1 MKNKHLVKTILI
13 VSSDDKAFLTHRLPI
28 ANAAKD
34 ISSNCWIIC
43 KDTGQAGKIRKC
55 GFNVITLK
63 DHSAYPGLLSAILTT
78 LELKSVYQQKQ
89 PEIIH
94 HSSVF
99 ISFLG
104 GLASLFAQEPKYINA
119 VTGVGYLFSSNSMK
133 ARILRLALTPI
144 MRALWSR
151 RRQIFLFQ
159 NANDKELFVKKGFGT
174 PSSAII
180 PGSGVDINKFTP
192 AKKRKFRKNK
202 IIISCASRLIR
213 DKGLEELIQAI
224 ASLPAHMN
232 VELHIAGDIAKSN
245 LQASIIKKLKKWKNI
260 SSVKFLGQVED
271 MRKFWHN
278 CDIAILASHREGLPK
293 SLLEAAACGLPLLG
307 ANVPGT
313 RELIDDG
320 VNGYL
325 FEKGNSE
332 DIARCILNLIQ
343 DKIFFDK
350 AGLESRKKI
359 ENGGF
364 SNEAVAKAYKEF
376 ILSI

>member
-1 MKNKHLVKTILI
+1 MKNKHPVKTILI
-13 VSSDDKAFLTHRLPI
+13 VSSDDRAFLTHRLPI

-34 ISSNCWIIC
+34 ISSNCWVIC
-43 KDTGQAGKIRKC
+43 RDTGQAGKIRKC

-63 DHSAYPGLLSAILTT
+63 NHSAYPGLLSVISTT

-119 VTGVGYLFSSNSMK
+119 ITGVGYLFSSNSMK
-133 ARILRLALTPI
+133 AKILRFALTPI
-144 MRALWSR
+144 MRALWTR
-151 RRQIFLFQ
+151 RGQNFLFQ
-159 NANDKELFVKKGFGT
+159 NPDDREIFVKKGFGS
-174 PSSAII
+174 PSSVII

-192 AKKRKFRKNK
+192 AKKRKLRKNK
-202 IIISCASRLIR
+202 IIIGCASRLIR

-224 ASLPAHMN
+224 TSLPPHMN

-245 LQASIIKKLKKWKNI
+245 PSSFNYQEIEKWKNI
-260 SSVKFLGQVED
+260 SSVEFLGQVED
-271 MRKFWHN
+271 MKKFWHD

-313 RELIDDG
+313 RELIDDS

-332 DIARCILNLIQ
+332 DIARCISTLIQ

-359 ENGGF
+359 KNGGF